1 MDAPTVFR
9 DVFTQCGIL
18 DALAVLAV
26 IGMAWRLNRALKEKD
41 ELQKQARQ
49 DALDRVA
56 ADVANVRTFELAVA
70 RLEGLLGRHAG
81 EDC

>member
-1 MDAPTVFR
+1 MDATTVFR

-18 DALAVLAV
+18 AALAVLAV
-26 IGMAWRLNRALKEKD
+26 IGMAWRLNRVLKEKD

-56 ADVANVRTFELAVA
+56 ADVANVRTFELAIA